1 MVSFSCFS
9 CRYIPKVQT
18 LRQIDHFCETS
29 IIDCDSI
36 TNPRVSLWS
45 KSLSQQHQ
53 TSSFTSNTL
62 SPSVHASNF
71 ASPSLVKS
79 LSYVR
84 SLVARHIP
92 KLSFQPSRQSGGPA
106 STKQSLPTLSSLLSR
121 SVASNLSPEVVSS
134 RESPQRKDGPGQSAF
149 DLSSLDKVDEGD
161 SNRTISVDLLSW
173 RWSIESSFFTK
184 ER

>member
-1 MVSFSCFS
+1 M
-9 CRYIPKVQT
+9 QT
-18 LRQIDHFCETS
+18 LRHIDHFCENS
-29 IIDCDSI
+29 IVECDSVA
-36 TNPRVSLWS
+36 NPRVSLWS
-45 KSLSQQHQ
+45 KSLNQQPG
-53 TSSFTSNTL
+53 TSSVTSNAH

-92 KLSFQPSRQSGGPA
+92 KLSFQPLAQSAGSD

-121 SVASNLSPEVVSS
+121 NFASHLSPEVVSN
-134 RESPQRKDGPGQSAF
+134 RESPQRNERPIQSA
-149 DLSSLDKVDEGD
+149 LNISSLDKVEGGD
-161 SNRTISVDLLSW
+161 SIRSISVDLLAW
-173 RWSIESSFFTK
+173 RWSIDREHQSSFHTR